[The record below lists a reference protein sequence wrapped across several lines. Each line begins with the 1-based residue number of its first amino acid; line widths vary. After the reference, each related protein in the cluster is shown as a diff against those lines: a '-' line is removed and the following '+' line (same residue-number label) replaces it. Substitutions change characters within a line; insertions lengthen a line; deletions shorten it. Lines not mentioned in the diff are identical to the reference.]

1 MTRNITERATPRHS
15 DEPGRDQESNC
26 HTLSLNISR
35 KATALGEQIL
45 NHARPSL
52 FRMTRNITERTTP
65 RHSDEPKRDQESNC
79 HTLSLNISRKATA
92 LGEQILNHTRP
103 SLFRMTRNITERATP
118 RHSDEPKR
126 DQESNC
132 RTLPL
137 NISRK
142 ATALGEQILN
152 HTRPSLFR
160 MTRNITERATP
171 RHSDEPKRDQE
182 SNGHTLSL
190 NISRKATALGEQ
202 IMNHARP
209 SLFRMTRNITERAT
223 PRHSDE
229 PRRDQ
234 ESNCRTLW
242 LNISHQAT
250 ALGEQIMNHARPSLF
265 RMT

>member
-15 DEPGRDQESNC
+15 DEP
-26 HTLSLNISR
+26 
-35 KATALGEQIL
+35 
-45 NHARPSL
+45 
-52 FRMTRNITERTTP
+52 
-65 RHSDEPKRDQESNC
+65 KRDQESNY

-126 DQESNC
+126 DQESNY
-132 RTLPL
+132 
-137 NISRK
+137 
-142 ATALGEQILN
+142 
-152 HTRPSLFR
+152 
-160 MTRNITERATP
+160 
-171 RHSDEPKRDQE
+171 
-182 SNGHTLSL
+182 HTLSL

-265 RMT
+265 RMTRNITQRATPRHSDEPRRDQESNSHTLLAQYFSSSHSSR